1 MDLYDLSDRME
12 KRVIET
18 PEYKKVM
25 KIVEA
30 DNGGYIIFAC
40 KYKKMENGDYYDYP
54 MKEDDKEM
62 VVLYSKEHPMKG
74 KDDKKEDKPM
84 KTVVDVVKAFKG

>member
-1 MDLYDLSDRME
+1 MDLYDLTDRME

-18 PEYKKVM
+18 PEYRKEM

-40 KYKKMENGDYYDYP
+40 KYKKQDNGDYYDYP
-54 MKEDDKEM
+54 MKEDGKEM
-62 VVLYSKEHPMKG
+62 VVLYSKDHPMKD
-74 KDDKKEDKPM
+74 KKEKKEDKPM